1 MTIDLLLSGLLQGS
15 VLALLATALMIPFRL
30 LDLPDLTAEGAY
42 PFGGAL
48 YAGAL
53 LFGLPPLWAL
63 LAGLLGGSLL
73 GLATSWLHGRWQMNS
88 LLAGILLS
96 TMIYSVNLR
105 LMGQPNLALF
115 DRPALLSGPTLYHF
129 GWILLIVVGCTLP
142 LLLFLQTEWGLR
154 LRAVGLNP
162 EFAQRQAI
170 SVASYRRFGF
180 LLAGSFSAL
189 AGALTVDCQR
199 YMDIGMGV
207 GIVIHALAA
216 LMIGEAV
223 VGNHSLRRQLIA
235 PLVGALLYQQI
246 QGLVLSL
253 GLPPSDLKLLTGSLV
268 LLVLALR
275 RNPRCSVLGH

>member
-1 MTIDLLLSGLLQGS
+1 MTIDLLLSGLLQGTI
-15 VLALLATALMIPFRL
+15 LALLATALMIPFRL
-30 LDLPDLTAEGAY
+30 LHLPDLTAEGAY

-48 YAGAL
+48 YAGML
-53 LFGLPPLWAL
+53 LLGLPPLWAL
-63 LAGLLGGSLL
+63 LAGLIGGSLL

-105 LMGQPNLALF
+105 LMGRPNLALF
-115 DRPALLSGPTLYHF
+115 DHPSLLSGSTLYHC
-129 GWILLIVVGCTLP
+129 GWLLLIVVGSTLP

-154 LRAVGLNP
+154 LRAVGLNAD
-162 EFAQRQAI
+162 FAQRQAI
-170 SVASYRRFGF
+170 SVAGYRRFG
-180 LLAGSFSAL
+180 LMLAGSLSAL
-189 AGALTVDCQR
+189 AGAVTVDYQR

-223 VGNHSLRRQLIA
+223 MGDQTLRRRLSA
-235 PLVGALLYQQI
+235 PLVGALIYQQI

-268 LLVLALR
+268 LVVLALR
-275 RNPRCSVLGH
+275 RNPRNSPLL

>member
-1 MTIDLLLSGLLQGS
+1 MTMDLLLSGLLQGLL
-15 VLALLATALMIPFRL
+15 LALLATALMIPFRL

-53 LFGLPPLWAL
+53 LFGLPPLWAR
-63 LAGLLGGSLL
+63 LAGLLGGALL
-73 GLATSWLHGRWQMNS
+73 GLATSWLQGCWQMNS

-115 DRPALLSGPTLYHF
+115 DRPALLSGSTLSQA
-129 GWILLIVVGCTLP
+129 GCLLLIVVSCTLP
-142 LLLFLQTEWGLR
+142 LLLFLQTEGGLR

-162 EFAQRQAI
+162 KFAQRQAI

-189 AGALTVDCQR
+189 AGVLTVDYQR
-199 YMDIGMGV
+199 YM
-207 GIVIHALAA
+207 GISAWGSAL
-216 LMIGEAV
+216 
-223 VGNHSLRRQLIA
+223 
-235 PLVGALLYQQI
+235 
-246 QGLVLSL
+246 
-253 GLPPSDLKLLTGSLV
+253 
-268 LLVLALR
+268 
-275 RNPRCSVLGH
+275 